1 LAYSARRQPLTA
13 GRPCK
18 PPDQGWYRGPD
29 PCQRACVLAVGHLA
43 LVMVTLVTAAAVRA
57 DTGTTPVEVQFDGPE
72 GCSGANA
79 FLGSLLLRT
88 QRVRAAGAGEP
99 HATVQ
104 VRLKHVHGRVTGE
117 LRLIDDRGGTDT
129 RKVQG
134 ANCDEVVQ
142 ALSLTT
148 ALALDPSALLSAP
161 PADPSTTATASTAST
176 TGAAATAGVPA
187 QPPIV
192 RMEGAQPV
200 HGVVPTAA
208 VPSARSVPEF
218 EWSAGLVGLAVLS
231 GGLNPGLGLAA
242 RKNFARDGSH
252 PTTFRPTVELA
263 AAYIRN
269 DVVQSPQSAVVA
281 LAAMGL
287 TGCPMRA
294 TASLFRVQPCAF
306 LLAGWLSAT
315 GHQVAHVYTVDRAW
329 LSTGLTARAA
339 VLIGRGFSLDLEGG
353 INLSLLR
360 RRFFSTLPSNV
371 VADTSRASPL
381 VRVGLSYAR

>member
-1 LAYSARRQPLTA
+1 
-13 GRPCK
+13 
-18 PPDQGWYRGPD
+18 
-29 PCQRACVLAVGHLA
+29 
-43 LVMVTLVTAAAVRA
+43 
-57 DTGTTPVEVQFDGPE
+57 
-72 GCSGANA
+72 
-79 FLGSLLLRT
+79 
-88 QRVRAAGAGEP
+88 
-99 HATVQ
+99 
-104 VRLKHVHGRVTGE
+104 
-117 LRLIDDRGGTDT
+117 
-129 RKVQG
+129 
-134 ANCDEVVQ
+134 
-142 ALSLTT
+142 
-148 ALALDPSALLSAP
+148 
-161 PADPSTTATASTAST
+161 
-176 TGAAATAGVPA
+176 
-187 QPPIV
+187 
-192 RMEGAQPV
+192 
-200 HGVVPTAA
+200 
-208 VPSARSVPEF
+208 
-218 EWSAGLVGLAVLS
+218 
-231 GGLNPGLGLAA
+231 
-242 RKNFARDGSH
+242 
-252 PTTFRPTVELA
+252 VELA